1 MIYFLVTTR
10 NSFPIRNFL
19 RSRGKIFADRI
30 RIIPWEQI
38 GQLRDLR
45 AGSFIFSDIDFL
57 NGEQREVAKQIYN
70 QLYSRYP
77 HLRLLNNPE
86 KVLLRYDLLK
96 RMAASGVNSFDVTRA
111 DGPLGYLRYP
121 VFIREA
127 DRHTGPLT
135 TLLYSTDEIKH
146 ELRKLNLLG
155 YRTNQ
160 LLIIEYLDVADDNGI
175 YSKYSAFVLGDRV
188 MPRYLNF
195 SRSWKVKSMVDAN
208 DDLMRSRRAEVETY
222 MQTNPHEAWLKT
234 IFAQAGITYGRADY
248 ALVNGKLQ
256 LWEIN
261 LNPAFVR
268 PPRKITK
275 DHQQQR
281 MMRDSFYNRFL
292 DALEKVDVNEP
303 EKIQLTISQ
312 AEEKLMQVSFKEKWK
327 EGFHNR
333 LVKDKPHYRLMRK
346 VCFGV
351 ASWLTR

>member
-38 GQLRDLR
+38 GQLRDIR
-45 AGSFIFSDIDFL
+45 AGSFVFSDIDFL
-57 NGEQREVAKQIYN
+57 NSEQREIAKQIYN
-70 QLYSRYP
+70 QLHNRYP
-77 HLRLLNNPE
+77 HLRLFNNPE

-96 RMAASGVNSFDVTRA
+96 KMVALGINSFDVAHA
-111 DGPLGYLRYP
+111 DGPLGHLRYP

-155 YRTNQ
+155 YKTNR

-234 IFAQAGITYGRADY
+234 IFAEAGITYGRADY

-261 LNPAFVR
+261 LNPMFVR
-268 PPRKITK
+268 PPRKISK

-281 MMRDSFYNRFL
+281 MMRDSFYNQFFQE
-292 DALEKVDVNEP
+292 LEKIDEESQNN
-303 EKIQLTISQ
+303 IQLTISN
-312 AEEKLMQVSFKEKWK
+312 EEERLMRFGFREKWR
-327 EGFHNR
+327 EGFHLR
-333 LVKDKPHYRLMRK
+333 LAKDKPRYRLMRK
-346 VCFGV
+346 VCFGM
-351 ASWLTR
+351 ASWFVK